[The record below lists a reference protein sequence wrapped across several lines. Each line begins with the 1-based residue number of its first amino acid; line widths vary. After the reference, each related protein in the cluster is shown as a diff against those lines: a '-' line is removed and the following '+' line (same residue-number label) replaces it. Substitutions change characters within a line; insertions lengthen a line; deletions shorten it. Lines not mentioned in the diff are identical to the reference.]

1 MTELIS
7 VIVPIYNV
15 ALYLE
20 KCINSIIH
28 QTYKNIE
35 IILVDDGA
43 TDGSGAICD
52 EYKNKDNRIK
62 VIHKNN
68 GGPASARKAGARI
81 ASGKYI
87 GFVDGDDWIESEM
100 YEKLLAY
107 VKRDNAQVVMSGV
120 YRDNENGVYAKWPA
134 AYLEAGVYSKVN
146 DSKSKLDLKLF
157 SVNGCLNYKL
167 FEAELVKR
175 NLEKVDDRIHYS
187 EDSAC
192 VWPAVLEAET
202 VTIIDEIYYHAY
214 ERWDSATHTLH
225 EDWYEQL
232 SLVYMRLKEAL
243 INYTNSEVLLRQL
256 QTLMIK
262 RIIAG
267 ITHLFPDA
275 HIQNYIWE
283 EDTIFE
289 KRRVIIYGAGIVGQS
304 YFHQFNRSKKYEVIL
319 WVDNNWNYYKSRGM
333 NVCEVDQINKAEF
346 DEIIIALKRE
356 DVVEDIRNELI
367 ASGIESRRIRWKKP
381 ICLYEYLGEIEK

>member
-107 VKRDNAQVVMSGV
+107 VKRDNAQVVIFRG
-120 YRDNENGVYAKWPA
+120 W
-134 AYLEAGVYSKVN
+134 
-146 DSKSKLDLKLF
+146 
-157 SVNGCLNYKL
+157 
-167 FEAELVKR
+167 
-175 NLEKVDDRIHYS
+175 
-187 EDSAC
+187 C
-192 VWPAVLEAET
+192 VF
-202 VTIIDEIYYHAY
+202 
-214 ERWDSATHTLH
+214 
-225 EDWYEQL
+225 
-232 SLVYMRLKEAL
+232 K
-243 INYTNSEVLLRQL
+243 
-256 QTLMIK
+256 
-262 RIIAG
+262 G
-267 ITHLFPDA
+267 
-275 HIQNYIWE
+275 
-283 EDTIFE
+283 
-289 KRRVIIYGAGIVGQS
+289 
-304 YFHQFNRSKKYEVIL
+304 
-319 WVDNNWNYYKSRGM
+319 
-333 NVCEVDQINKAEF
+333 
-346 DEIIIALKRE
+346 
-356 DVVEDIRNELI
+356 
-367 ASGIESRRIRWKKP
+367 
-381 ICLYEYLGEIEK
+381 

>member
-1 MTELIS
+1 MRRLS
-7 VIVPIYNV
+7 
-15 ALYLE
+15 
-20 KCINSIIH
+20 
-28 QTYKNIE
+28 
-35 IILVDDGA
+35 
-43 TDGSGAICD
+43 
-52 EYKNKDNRIK
+52 
-62 VIHKNN
+62 
-68 GGPASARKAGARI
+68 
-81 ASGKYI
+81 
-87 GFVDGDDWIESEM
+87 
-100 YEKLLAY
+100 
-107 VKRDNAQVVMSGV
+107 
-120 YRDNENGVYAKWPA
+120 
-134 AYLEAGVYSKVN
+134 YLEAGVYSKVN

-333 NVCEVDQINKAEF
+333 NVCEVDQINKVEF